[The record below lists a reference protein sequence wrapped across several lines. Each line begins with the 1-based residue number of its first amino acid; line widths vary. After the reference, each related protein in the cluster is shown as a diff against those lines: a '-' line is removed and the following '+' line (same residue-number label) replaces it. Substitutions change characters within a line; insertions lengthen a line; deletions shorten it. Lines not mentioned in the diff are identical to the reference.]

1 MQYKN
6 TNSGRRNLLND
17 KSQLVIPIPILFLKS
32 IANTKTNTVVTILFT
47 VFTLSNVH
55 FFLRSSINKVDRMIL
70 VKKWQN
76 HYSLQWHDAIAISVI
91 SGLAVTLIP
100 DLWPF
105 HFKTESVHLC
115 SQLHQSC
122 KFDEIRMSD
131 LQDIMVMV
139 VVNVTLCSAIVTKSL
154 MRCLS

>member
-1 MQYKN
+1 VQYKN

-17 KSQLVIPIPILFLKS
+17 KSQLVIPIPIPILFLKS

-100 DLWPF
+100 DL
-105 HFKTESVHLC
+105 
-115 SQLHQSC
+115 
-122 KFDEIRMSD
+122 
-131 LQDIMVMV
+131 
-139 VVNVTLCSAIVTKSL
+139 
-154 MRCLS
+154 